1 MPEESPLEEYDAGQ
15 IQVLTLP
22 ESLQKRPGMY
32 FGSTGSPAI
41 EQFIYELVS
50 NVLDCYLSNTATFV
64 KIAID
69 GDTIIVTDDGPG
81 LPFEVP
87 SDIAETSLATK
98 FLTVFHSSGSADD
111 HAPHIH
117 VPNSFGC
124 GLAILNAASS
134 WLKVQSWR
142 DGKRWEQQ
150 FTAGKPLNTPKIVA
164 QASEATDSASP
175 TKGTRIEIVPN
186 SELFPGAQPRMGLV
200 RWHLFETAHLVKGI
214 KIIFQQEQFYAPQGL
229 IQLLPFLHVDPAHL
243 YFDRWNRRHLGTQ
256 TFHHTVKN
264 NQVLIE
270 VVAHDAIN
278 DMILATAEIPQSTQ
292 IYSWVNGAMLPYGGS
307 HVEGFLRALAEVN
320 WQPKFLMIH
329 VVMFNPEFAGPT
341 KTKLVVPA
349 ISQIVYEALL
359 QPLQLYI
366 ATLNQ

>member
-1 MPEESPLEEYDAGQ
+1 MMPEESPLNEYDTEQ

-22 ESLQKRPGMY
+22 ESIQKRPGMY
-32 FGSTGSPAI
+32 FGSIGPPAI

-69 GDTIIVTDDGPG
+69 GDMIIIIDDGPG
-81 LPFEVP
+81 LPFELP
-87 SDIAETSLATK
+87 SDIDETSLATK
-98 FLTVFHSSGSADD
+98 FLTVLHSSGSADA

-117 VPNSFGC
+117 IPNSFGC

-134 WLKVQSWR
+134 QLRVQSWR
-142 DGKRWEQQ
+142 NGERWEQQ
-150 FTAGKPLNTPKIVA
+150 FVAGKPLSKPIIIA
-164 QASEATDSASP
+164 RASDAANNSLRG
-175 TKGTRIEIVPN
+175 TKIEIVP
-186 SELFPGAQPRMGLV
+186 SPELFPRAQPRMDLV
-200 RWHLFETAHLVKGI
+200 RWHLFEAAHLVKGI

-229 IQLLPFLHVDPAHL
+229 VQLLPFLHVDPAHL
-243 YFDRWNRRHLGTQ
+243 YFDRWNRQYLGTQ
-256 TFHHTVKN
+256 TFHHTIKS
-264 NQVLIE
+264 NQVLID
-270 VVAHDAIN
+270 VVAHDATN
-278 DMILATAEIPQSTQ
+278 EMILAIAETPQSPQ
-292 IYSWVNGAMLPYGGS
+292 IYSWANGAMLPYGGS

-341 KTKLVVPA
+341 RTKLVVPA

-359 QPLQLYI
+359 HPLQLYVD
-366 ATLNQ
+366 TLKE